1 MYSYIMFLLPLLKY
15 GIVKYYNNLNNL
27 YFVLVL
33 ALIVSS

>member
-1 MYSYIMFLLPLLKY
+1 MFLLLLLKY

-33 ALIVSS
+33 ALVVSS